1 MRVIAGKARRL
12 PLVTPSGKNTRPTTD
27 RTKETLFNIIQTEV
41 PGCRFLDLFSGSGA
55 IGIEALSRGAEHA
68 VFVEFGKEPISCI
81 KANLAKTRLQAS
93 ATVLPI
99 EVTYGISKLSGMGQA
114 FDIVFAD
121 PPYKTGFEQKIA
133 RLLADSAIVRP
144 GGLVIIESS
153 IETKPDYV
161 DKDYYDIWKIKEY
174 KTNQHI
180 FLRVREG

>member
-1 MRVIAGKARRL
+1 
-12 PLVTPSGKNTRPTTD
+12 
-27 RTKETLFNIIQTEV
+27 
-41 PGCRFLDLFSGSGA
+41 
-55 IGIEALSRGAEHA
+55 
-68 VFVEFGKEPISCI
+68 
-81 KANLAKTRLQAS
+81 
-93 ATVLPI
+93 
-99 EVTYGISKLSGMGQA
+99 MGQA